1 MAFNERTLST
11 SPDFLFFLSG
21 HLRLITPWTDSSDYS
36 LDSPSPGAQKV
47 HRNSVVGG
55 GRVRTVISHQADE
68 KELIRYFV
76 TSLLSEPDDQLTKYR
91 MSFWLLDG

>member
-1 MAFNERTLST
+1 MKPAADAESAKRAHEMEAMGSCAV
-11 SPDFLFFLSG
+11 
-21 HLRLITPWTDSSDYS
+21 RE
-36 LDSPSPGAQKV
+36 GA
-47 HRNSVVGG
+47 NSVVGG
-55 GRVRTVISHQADE
+55 DRVRTVISHQADK

>member
-1 MAFNERTLST
+1 MNDGERGLCVEV
-11 SPDFLFFLSG
+11 
-21 HLRLITPWTDSSDYS
+21 
-36 LDSPSPGAQKV
+36 GA
-47 HRNSVVGG
+47 NSVVGG
-55 GRVRTVISHQADE
+55 DRVRTVISHQADK